1 MTAASMRDVVV
12 AGGGLLGWSAAAAL
26 RRKLPA
32 LRVTVLPLAPPP
44 DALAERIGS
53 TLPSIIEFHRDLGMN
68 DGDAL
73 LRAGCSFRL
82 ATEFDG

>member
-1 MTAASMRDVVV
+1 MTAAPIRDVVV

-32 LRVTVLPLAPPP
+32 LRVTVLPLAPPA
-44 DALAERIGS
+44 DALIERSAS
-53 TLPSIIEFHRDLGMN
+53 TLPSVLQFHRDIGMN

-73 LRAGCSFRL
+73 LHRCQCR
-82 ATEFDG
+82 